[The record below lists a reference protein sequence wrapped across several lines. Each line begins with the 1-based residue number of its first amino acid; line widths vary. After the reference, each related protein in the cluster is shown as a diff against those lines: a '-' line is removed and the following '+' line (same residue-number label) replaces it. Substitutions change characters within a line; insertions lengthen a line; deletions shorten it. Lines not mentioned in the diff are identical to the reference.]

1 MLILGKNKIIFTIT
15 NKFMMI
21 KRLLS
26 YLIPIKIYETPSDIS
41 SNLEITWNNGKLVLD
56 SKNTNYSYGS
66 LEKVL
71 KKGMQHIG
79 YSTLKNVK
87 STLLLGVAGGSAIK
101 IMRKEIYNH
110 ELIVGVDVDPKV
122 IELATAYFNLG
133 TYQNLEI
140 NIQDAQD
147 FMKSNKQKFDFIL
160 IDIFQDNNMPN
171 FLFERNFIENIK
183 GAMQKN
189 SFLLFNFMLL
199 NDFEKKQQE
208 FTSAFHTQDYK
219 VTTLVNVE
227 TFNKLIIVNK
237 IS

>member
-1 MLILGKNKIIFTIT
+1 
-15 NKFMMI
+15 MMI

-26 YLIPIKIYETPSDIS
+26 YLIPIKIYKTPSDIS

-133 TYQNLEI
+133 AYQNLEI

-160 IDIFQDNNMPN
+160 IDIFEDNSMPD

-183 GAMQKN
+183 GAMQK
-189 SFLLFNFMLL
+189 
-199 NDFEKKQQE
+199 K
-208 FTSAFHTQDYK
+208 
-219 VTTLVNVE
+219 
-227 TFNKLIIVNK
+227 
-237 IS
+237 

>member
-1 MLILGKNKIIFTIT
+1 
-15 NKFMMI
+15 
-21 KRLLS
+21 
-26 YLIPIKIYETPSDIS
+26 
-41 SNLEITWNNGKLVLD
+41 
-56 SKNTNYSYGS
+56 
-66 LEKVL
+66 
-71 KKGMQHIG
+71 MQHIG

-133 TYQNLEI
+133 AYQNLEI